1 MTVYIKL
8 LKMSKKFKYPLL
20 DNAFS
25 PQDLQKGINVLRSGQ
40 ITMSGITKKFEKS
53 FAKYLGVKYA
63 LMVNSGS
70 SANLLSVF
78 AACNPYRK
86 NRFKIGDEA
95 IIPVLCWSTSLWPLV
110 QAGLKPRFVDID
122 PHTLNVKVSD
132 VIKKINN
139 KTKLIM
145 AVHILGGCTEMEKL
159 RNIAKQKKII
169 LIEDTCESLGSK
181 YNKKY
186 LGTFGDFGTYSF
198 YYSHQITSGEGGM
211 VVCNNYEDYCILHS
225 LRSHGWT
232 RGLKLKNIKNSDNKF
247 TFYNSGFNLRPTDV
261 SAAIG
266 LNQFK
271 RLKKFQQIRDENRN
285 KIIKTIVNDKRW
297 KNQFIFQKIIKKCDP
312 SWFGFPII
320 LNKRYIKSKSRL
332 IEILEKNG
340 IETRPIVSGNFF
352 NQPAIKKF
360 KIFNTKEKF
369 ENAQLLEESG
379 FFIGLH
385 TKKISNYN
393 LNQIKNNLFKIEEI
407 LPKKNKIRIGITGHN
422 GVLGSAFIKNF
433 HTKFEFIKYDG
444 DVTNYLKLK
453 KWFDKLDVENF
464 LHFAAKVPTNLVER
478 NKNQAKKVNLESV
491 NSIIK
496 LLKENN
502 RIKWFFFPSTSH
514 VYKKSKF
521 ILNENSPK
529 EPSSVYA
536 NTKLLAEKNL
546 LKFQKQKDVN
556 ICIGRIFS
564 YTNYN
569 QKKSFVIPSLFHK
582 IKRNYKLSI
591 EKLRAERDFVHIDD
605 ICNAIYLLLTKQKKG
620 IFNISSQ
627 KKLKIYEIANL
638 ISKQVKNKKIFSTV
652 KSYGNKDI
660 LYGDNKRLK
669 NLGWAPKKNINI
681 IIRDFAKKN

>member
-1 MTVYIKL
+1 MNQ
-8 LKMSKKFKYPLL
+8 KFKYPLL
-20 DNAFS
+20 DDAFS
-25 PQDLQKGINVLRSGQ
+25 SEDLQKGINVLKSGK
-40 ITMSGITKKFEKS
+40 ITMSEITKKFEKN

-86 NRFKIGDEA
+86 NRFKPGDEA

-110 QAGLKPRFVDID
+110 QAGLKPKFVDVD
-122 PHTLNVKVSD
+122 PQTLNVKIGD
-132 VIKKINN
+132 IIKKITK
-139 KTKLIM
+139 KTKVIM
-145 AVHILGGCTEMEKL
+145 AVHILGGTTEMEEL
-159 RNIAKQKKII
+159 RNIVKRKKII

-181 YNKKY
+181 YSNKY

-211 VVCNNYEDYCILHS
+211 VVCNNYEDYSILHS

-232 RGLKLKNIKNSDNKF
+232 RGLKLKNIKDSDKKF
-247 TFYNSGFNLRPTDV
+247 TFYNMGFNLRPTDV

-271 RLKKFQQIRDENRN
+271 RLKKFQKVRDENRN
-285 KIIKTIVNDKRW
+285 KIINSIIRDKRW
-297 KNQFIFQKIIKKCDP
+297 KNQFLFQKIIDRCDP

-320 LNKRYIKSKSRL
+320 LSPKYVKKKSK
-332 IEILEKNG
+332 IIKILEKNG

-369 ENAQLLEESG
+369 KNAQLLEDSG

-385 TKKISNYN
+385 TKKISDRN
-393 LNQIKNNLFKIEEI
+393 LNLIRENLFKIDEI
-407 LPKKNKIRIGITGHN
+407 NPKDNKIKVGITGHN
-422 GVLGSAFIKNF
+422 GVLGSTFIKNF
-433 HTKFEFIKYDG
+433 DKEFEFVKYSG
-444 DVTNYLKLK
+444 DVTNYEELKD
-453 KWFDKLDVENF
+453 WFKNLDAQCF

-491 NSIIK
+491 KYLIK
-496 LLKENN
+496 LLKNN
-502 RIKWFFFPSTSH
+502 NTIKWFFFPSTSH
-514 VYKKSKF
+514 VYKKSKS
-521 ILNENSPK
+521 ILKENSK
-529 EPSSVYA
+529 KKPSSVYA
-536 NTKLLAEKNL
+536 NTKLLAERNL
-546 LKFQKQKDVN
+546 LKFQKDNEIN

-582 IKRNYKLSI
+582 IKKNYNLKIQKL
-591 EKLRAERDFVHIDD
+591 KAERDFVHIDD
-605 ICNAIYLLLTKQKKG
+605 ICNAIYLLLIKQKKG
-620 IFNISSQ
+620 IFNISSR
-627 KKLKIYEIANL
+627 KKYKIYEIANL
-638 ISKQVKNKKIFSTV
+638 ISKKIKDKKIFSEINDD
-652 KSYGNKDI
+652 KNLDI
-660 LYGDNKRLK
+660 LYGENVKLK
-669 NLGWAPKKNINI
+669 NIGWKPKKNINMI
-681 IIRDFAKKN
+681 ISDFAKKN